1 MNHPGMREDRE
12 LRESIYL
19 NYLNLQDMIK
29 FGETK
34 NAAIVASAGAII
46 TLIFDKLDFLGFI
59 PTMFSFG
66 YLFMVGA
73 VVTSFLAIYPIYP
86 VYPFKRSAEAAH
98 PAADPET
105 LRGNL
110 HVFSDIARCPD
121 YESFERAIHAKY
133 YAATELTVLEKD
145 VLRSMYTSAHIALRK
160 FRLFKRALI
169 FFLIG
174 GLLIVIFG
182 PLR

>member
-1 MNHPGMREDRE
+1 MKMSPLRDDRD

-19 NYLNLQDMIK
+19 KHLDIQDMIK

-46 TLIFDKLDFLGFI
+46 TLIFDKLDFSGFI

-73 VVTSFLAIYPIYP
+73 VVTSFWAIYPIYP
-86 VYPFKRSAEAAH
+86 TYPGKPTQGGGENPR
-98 PAADPET
+98 PPGPT
-105 LRGNL
+105 RKNL
-110 HVFSDIARCPD
+110 HVFSDIASFPD
-121 YESFERAIHAKY
+121 YASFEVAIHEKY
-133 YAATELTVLEKD
+133 YPGTEFTALEKD
-145 VLRSMYTSAHIALRK
+145 VLLSLYTSAHIALRK